1 MLTEISNTQYK
12 IIVEG
17 RVVASNI
24 PSYQLA
30 EATVFSLPADQRAVA
45 QIVPITPEGKTVLFG

>member
-1 MLTEISNTQYK
+1 MLTEVNSTQYK
-12 IIVEG
+12 VVVEG
-17 RVVASNI
+17 RVVANNV